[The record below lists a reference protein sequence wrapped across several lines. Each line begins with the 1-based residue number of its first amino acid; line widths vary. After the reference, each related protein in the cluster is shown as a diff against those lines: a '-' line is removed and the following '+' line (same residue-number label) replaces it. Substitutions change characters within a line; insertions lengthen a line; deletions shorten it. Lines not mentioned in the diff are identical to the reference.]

1 MRLMG
6 RDISTQNVL
15 AAVSERLLSR
25 GLSGLPDA
33 GEVTPEGIEARI
45 DPLSFY
51 VNALAEH
58 ADATRA
64 LPIETHRDGLS
75 GRAVVLAKT
84 AFRRVGQIFINE
96 AMARQVVFNG
106 HARDSYAQLSAEVL
120 TLRRRI
126 AQLEQALASK
136 NTVAMELKARA
147 AARLETSGPQRA
159 SAAGM
164 ADGLTTASNGAAA
177 GEPRAGRHPPAGV
190 AVRPD
195 AEVIPAKAVKTG
207 AKAAAAQMKPPPAVK
222 AGAKTTAFAALKAE
236 SKFAP
241 AAAVEAGAATIAS
254 GKLPRT
260 GAVKASVASVKP
272 GRKLKR

>member
-120 TLRRRI
+120 ALRKRI
-126 AQLEQALASK
+126 AQLEQALAAK
-136 NTVAMELKARA
+136 NTVAMK
-147 AARLETSGPQRA
+147 
-159 SAAGM
+159 
-164 ADGLTTASNGAAA
+164 
-177 GEPRAGRHPPAGV
+177 PAG
-190 AVRPD
+190 A
-195 AEVIPAKAVKTG
+195 PAKRSSVSEAG
-207 AKAAAAQMKPPPAVK
+207 AKAILPAAVK
-222 AGAKTTAFAALKAE
+222 
-236 SKFAP
+236 
-241 AAAVEAGAATIAS
+241 AGAATIAS
-254 GKLPRT
+254 AKLPRT
-260 GAVKASVASVKP
+260 GAVKASVAPMKP
-272 GRKLKR
+272 GRKHKR